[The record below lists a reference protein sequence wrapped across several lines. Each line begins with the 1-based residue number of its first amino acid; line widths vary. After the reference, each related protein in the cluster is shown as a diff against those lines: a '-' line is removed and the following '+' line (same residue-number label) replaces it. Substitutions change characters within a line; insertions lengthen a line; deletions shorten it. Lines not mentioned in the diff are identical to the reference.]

1 MDPARIGVLG
11 ASAGGHLAGLLSA
24 RRDETYPA
32 IDAEDAVS
40 LRPDLT
46 VLMYPVAT
54 MADPHAHQGSRTHL
68 LGQAPAA
75 DQIRAYSLEA
85 MDWRDAAPVFMLHAM
100 DDLAVPV
107 ENSLQ
112 LLRTLKAA
120 AVPTEAHLFQEGGHG
135 FGVRLIQG
143 RPAQV
148 WPDLV
153 RAWAGRLNVPL

>member
-1 MDPARIGVLG
+1 GP
-11 ASAGGHLAGLLSA
+11 
-24 RRDETYPA
+24 
-32 IDAEDAVS
+32 
-40 LRPDLT
+40 
-46 VLMYPVAT
+46 
-54 MADPHAHQGSRTHL
+54 
-68 LGQAPAA
+68 APAA

-85 MDWRDAAPVFMLHAM
+85 MDWRHAAPVFLLHAM